1 MRKLLIA
8 IAAFATFAAG
18 AVQAHVIPV
27 ASGKTQLGNAAT
39 NVTKA
44 GQTYTNTFSLGDTQY
59 TDVTLTIW
67 AKGDY
72 DNRPTTDNEFF
83 NLLIDGTSF
92 AHWNASNNLGTS
104 SDGTMVG
111 TITLSTAQW
120 AAISADKFM
129 TVSWNNTANV
139 GPVTGAYVS
148 FSVQGTV
155 KPATNPGTA
164 VPEPATL
171 ALFGLGLAGLGALR
185 RRKA

>member
-1 MRKLLIA
+1 MRKLLQI
-8 IAAFATFAAG
+8 IAAAAIFAAG
-18 AVQAHVIPV
+18 TVHAHVIPV
-27 ASGKTQLGNAAT
+27 AANKTQLGNAAT
-39 NVTKA
+39 NVTRS
-44 GQTYTNTFSLGDTQY
+44 GQTYSKTFSLGDTEY

-92 AHWNASNNLGTS
+92 AHWNASNKLGTGN
-104 SDGTMVG
+104 DGAMIG

-129 TVSWNNTANV
+129 TVSWNNTPNV
-139 GPVTGAYVS
+139 QPVSGDYVS

-171 ALFGLGLAGLGALR
+171 ALFGLGLAGVGALR

>member
-1 MRKLLIA
+1 MRKLLQL
-8 IAAFATFAAG
+8 IAAAAIFAAG
-18 AVQAHVIPV
+18 AVHAHVIPV
-27 ASGKTQLGNAAT
+27 ASGKTELGNAAT
-39 NVTKA
+39 NVTKTA
-44 GQTYTNTFSLGDTQY
+44 QSYGTTFSLGDTQY

-72 DNRPTTDNEFF
+72 DNSPATDNEYF

-92 AHWNASNNLGTS
+92 AHWNASNNLGKS
-104 SDGTMVG
+104 SDGTLVG
-111 TITLSTAQW
+111 TITLSTSQW
-120 AAISADKFM
+120 AAIAADKFM

-139 GPVTGAYVS
+139 AWTSTSYVS

-171 ALFGLGLAGLGALR
+171 ALFGLGLAGVGALR

>member
-1 MRKLLIA
+1 MRKLLQI
-8 IAAFATFAAG
+8 IAAAALFAAG
-18 AVQAHVIPV
+18 TVHAHVIPV
-27 ASGKTQLGNAAT
+27 AANKTQLGNAAT
-39 NVTKA
+39 NVTKTA
-44 GQTYTNTFSLGDTQY
+44 QTYSNTFSLGDTQY
-59 TDVTLTIW
+59 TNVTLTIW

-72 DNRPTTDNEFF
+72 DNRPTTDNEYF

-111 TITLSTAQW
+111 TITLTDAQW
-120 AAISADKFM
+120 TAIAADKFM

-139 GPVTGAYVS
+139 AATSTSYVS

-171 ALFGLGLAGLGALR
+171 ALFGLGLAGVGALR